1 MDIKAL
7 SDILLNIF
15 YVMVGLMM
23 TLTMIYTLKD
33 KKHKTRFGTAA
44 FWGIL
49 AVIFIFGQFIPA
61 EVVGGLII
69 VIAVLSGFNQVNM
82 GTIKQLDSTFSKMK
96 AEKIGLKIFL
106 PSLVIAFVALA
117 IAQFTA
123 ISGVAAIG
131 ISAVAALILTLII
144 TKCSV
149 SEVVEDSD
157 RMLQSVSSTAILPQ
171 LLAALGALFTAA
183 GVGDIISN
191 MISNVIPEGNVWL
204 GITAYCVGM
213 AVFTMIMGNAFAAF
227 TVITVGIGVPF
238 VFMQGGD
245 PIVAS
250 ALAMTAGFCGTL
262 MTPMAAN
269 FNVLPVAL
277 LEIEDKNAVI
287 KVQSVFAIVL
297 LAIHIPLMYFLAF

>member
-33 KKHKTRFGTAA
+33 KKHKTRYGTAA

-82 GTIKQLDSTFSKMK
+82 GTIKQLDNTFSRIK

-117 IAQFTA
+117 IAQFTP

-131 ISAVAALILTLII
+131 ISAVAALII
-144 TKCSV
+144 TKCSG
-149 SEVVEDSD
+149 SEVVEDSE

-191 MISNVIPEGNVWL
+191 MISNVIPEGNIWL

-213 AVFTMIMGNAFAAF
+213 ALFTAIMGNAFAAF

-287 KVQSVFAIVL
+287 KVQSVYAIVL

>member
-1 MDIKAL
+1 MDIKEL
-7 SDILLNIF
+7 SNILLNIF
-15 YVMVGLMM
+15 YIMVGLMM

-33 KKHKTRFGTAA
+33 KKHKTRYGTAA

-49 AVIFIFGQFIPA
+49 AVIFIFGEFIPA

-82 GTIKQLDSTFSKMK
+82 GTIKQLDNTFSKIK

-117 IAQFTA
+117 IAQFTP

-131 ISAVAALILTLII
+131 ISAVAALILTFII
-144 TKCSV
+144 TKCSA

-157 RMLQSVSSTAILPQ
+157 RMLQSVRSTAILPQ

-191 MISNVIPEGNVWL
+191 MISNVIPEGNIWL

-213 AVFTMIMGNAFAAF
+213 ALFTAIMGNAFAAF